1 MEPERIMALLQANG
15 FVQPVRFY
23 KFMMDDSTKPC
34 DRCLRL
40 AGEVFIEND
49 SRIPEIPLHPNCD
62 CSLIEVD
69 QDEYLRLKNFEFGNM
84 SHERWDEQT
93 EEEKYLW
100 CNSFRN
106 RFGNA
111 IDKYAKQYN
120 IPKELLAGIIANEM
134 LDWKFPDGTLLDGIG
149 GGGIGYAQIA
159 LKTARKYGITGAY
172 SEIEKKL
179 NSYDGSVEI
188 AARILKS
195 YFNEF
200 CDSVQNN
207 KLGPGFQNSTLYYMA
222 KPYILQR
229 DDFVNMKVPEWLL
242 NSMCAVWNSEIE
254 VIYAKDPIGDNNYRN
269 AYIHGGNS
277 WYILKY
283 LPKLV
288 NE

>member
-1 MEPERIMALLQANG
+1 MGHEKIMALLQASG
-15 FVQPVRFY
+15 FVSPVRFY
-23 KFMMDDSTKPC
+23 KFVMDDSTKPC

-40 AGEVFIEND
+40 AGEVFAEND
-49 SRIPEIPLHPNCD
+49 PRIPELPLHPNCD
-62 CSLIEVD
+62 CSLIEIN
-69 QDEYLRLKNFEFGNM
+69 QNEYLQLKDFEFGNM
-84 SHERWDEQT
+84 SHERWYEQT

-159 LKTARKYGITGAY
+159 LKTARKHGTTGSD
-172 SEIEKKL
+172 SEIKKRL
-179 NSYDGSVEI
+179 NSYDESVEI

-195 YFNEF
+195 YFDEF

-207 KLGPGFQNSTLYYMA
+207 KLGAGFQNSTLYYMA

-242 NSMCAVWNSEIE
+242 NSMCAVWNSGIE
-254 VIYAKDPIGDNNYRN
+254 VIYAKDPIGDTNYRN
-269 AYIHGGNS
+269 AYIHGSNA
-277 WYILKY
+277 WYIFKY

>member
-1 MEPERIMALLQANG
+1 MGHEKIMALLQASG
-15 FVQPVRFY
+15 FVPPVHFY
-23 KFMMDDSTKPC
+23 KFVMDDSTKPC
-34 DRCLRL
+34 DRCLRW
-40 AGEVFIEND
+40 AGEVFVEND
-49 SRIPEIPLHPNCD
+49 PLIPNLPLHPNCD
-62 CSLIEVD
+62 CSLIEIN
-69 QDEYLRLKNFEFGNM
+69 QDEYLRAKNFEFGNM

-111 IDKYAKQYN
+111 IDKYTKQYN

-134 LDWKFPDGTLLDGIG
+134 LDWKFPDGTWLDGLG

-159 LKTARKYGITGAY
+159 LKTAKKHGTTGSD
-172 SEIEKKL
+172 SEIKKRL

-195 YFNEF
+195 YFDEF

-242 NSMCAVWNSEIE
+242 NSMCAVWNSGIE

-269 AYIHGGNS
+269 AYIHGTNA
-277 WYILKY
+277 WYIFKY